1 MGGGACFGPPCAFAF
16 GSPLPG
22 LICIAP
28 WPAVLPRSP
37 SAPPPPP
44 AISLP
49 AWVVC
54 ICTPAPLWTTTAAS
68 HPAADPLAGH
78 TPSPLSRVL
87 ACKPQPTLPVLPPPL
102 GVSCSLARAVHP
114 LRLQAAAAAARS
126 LLSALACSLSLPL
139 PPPPIVPCSALR
151 FSCVSARRGGA
162 KQKKKIC
169 IDGSVAAPPAG
180 QAAAAA
186 VPLWGGGVLAAT
198 RTLFGCRYFA
208 RRHQMAP
215 SPPTRV
221 VAPPEFLFVLLC
233 PPPLPPVTRA
243 RLD

>member
-139 PPPPIVPCSALR
+139 PPPIVPCSALR